1 MTTFSSLN
9 LETEINLNS
18 LFTLNY
24 NFDLLKSVIETL
36 VKNQK
41 ASNQKILD
49 LEDHIKKRA
58 ENMILLGKKF

>member
-58 ENMILLGKKF
+58 ENIDQ

>member
-41 ASNQKILD
+41 ANNQKILD

-58 ENMILLGKKF
+58 ENIDQ

>member
-24 NFDLLKSVIETL
+24 NFDLLKNVIETL

-58 ENMILLGKKF
+58 ENIDQ

>member
-36 VKNQK
+36 VINQK

-58 ENMILLGKKF
+58 ENIDQ

>member
-58 ENMILLGKKF
+58 ENIEQ